1 MLRGSGTYYPFHEDY
16 CHVRRMVHLKEELWL
31 AHHEPVFSELGIVEL
46 KSLPSVCE
54 AWGLNVKNSFI
65 SVNIYIAFLM

>member
-1 MLRGSGTYYPFHEDY
+1 
-16 CHVRRMVHLKEELWL
+16 MVHLKEELWL
-31 AHHEPVFSELGIVEL
+31 AHHEAVFSELGIVEL

-54 AWGLNVKNSFI
+54 AWGLNVKNPFI